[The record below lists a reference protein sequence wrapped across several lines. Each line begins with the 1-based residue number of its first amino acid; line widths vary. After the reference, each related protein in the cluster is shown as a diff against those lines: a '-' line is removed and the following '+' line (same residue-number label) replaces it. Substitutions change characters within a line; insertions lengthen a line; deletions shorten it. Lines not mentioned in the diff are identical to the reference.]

1 MKTSIALLGTATM
14 SMAAWILG
22 QIEGI
27 DPEQLQ
33 GLSAMALIALLI
45 DRVLP
50 YIFRLAGKSTIVSPE
65 VAKLKQQCDEQAAEL
80 HRQQDAR
87 FASLEKH
94 LDDVHGD
101 VRRLQADHLD
111 HIEMHCS
118 QSTDSMRP
126 PPTE

>member
-1 MKTSIALLGTATM
+1 MKLSIAMLGTAAI
-14 SMAAWILG
+14 SMAVWILG

-27 DPEQLQ
+27 EPSQLQ

-65 VAKLKQQCDEQAAEL
+65 VAKLKEQCDEQAAEL

-87 FASLEKH
+87 FASLERH

-111 HIEMHCS
+111 HIEMHCN
-118 QSTDSMRP
+118 QSTDSLRQ

>member
-1 MKTSIALLGTATM
+1 M
-14 SMAAWILG
+14 SMAAWVLG

-50 YIFRLAGKSTIVSPE
+50 YIFKFAGKSTIVSPE
-65 VAKLKQQCDEQAAEL
+65 VAKLKEQCDEQAAEL

-111 HIEMHCS
+111 HIEMHCK
-118 QSTDSMRP
+118 QSTDSLRP